1 MPHIRQRFTFLVLY
15 LGVRSA
21 FIIIAFLAMR
31 TPRLTPRSNSFSK
44 GHSEFGKKGFGLRIR
59 PGGSNDDYVKSRNP
73 FNLVKINFRKNN
85 LLGNAH
91 GIVSVSIK
99 SVLVDPPEVFDTGK
113 CDIYQSVKK
122 LIHHRTPQGYLCAD
136 FLSGPDFEVRAS
148 APSVTSISHTLPQA
162 GDEITI
168 TGTGLQGVESIT
180 FPGNVVVS
188 KGQGIVSD
196 DEEGKWC
203 TVVVPEGVS
212 SDGGSILVTGANGGA
227 YSPACFNY
235 RKGLIHNFDDVQNY
249 SWGSNI
255 DNTALTDVLPSDRK
269 PQSQGGYQVFNSTG
283 SLAAGSYQRFWLNS
297 NVLMTVMSAIPAS
310 TAVAD
315 CGIQMDIYVD
325 GEWNSGIIRFVMA
338 DGWGSSRYCMLYQPV
353 YINKVYDKTAF
364 VNPGCW
370 FTVTLPFSLSADFEG
385 KTLGDVITQMS
396 SASYK
401 QSGPW
406 FENSGITDVFDP
418 LPATGKVYF
427 DNIRVV
433 PLNTP
438 TYSDFPD
445 E

>member
-1 MPHIRQRFTFLVLY
+1 MKKFNRKYILLLAGLLVTAFAFNACDDDKDDGSNTPLKIKKVFLENAQSTVPDREVTFARLGQIIRLEGSGFTGVTKAFVNGKSCYFNPVFVTDNSMMVQISSDVPTIEASDEVRNTIRIEKRADNFLVY
-15 LGVRSA
+15 
-21 FIIIAFLAMR
+21 
-31 TPRLTPRSNSFSK
+31 N
-44 GHSEFGKKGFGLRIR
+44 
-59 PGGSNDDYVKSRNP
+59 
-73 FNLVKINFRKNN
+73 
-85 LLGNAH
+85 
-91 GIVSVSIK
+91 
-99 SVLVDPPEVFDTGK
+99 
-113 CDIYQSVKK
+113 
-122 LIHHRTPQGYLCAD
+122 
-136 FLSGPDFEVRAS
+136 FEVRAS

-283 SLAAGSYQRFWLNS
+283 SLAAGSDQRFWLNS

-385 KTLGDVITQMS
+385 KTLGDVIAQMS

>member
-1 MPHIRQRFTFLVLY
+1 MKKFNRKYILLLAGLLVTAFAFNACDDDKDDGSNTPLKINKVFLENAQSTVPDREVTFARLGQIIRLEGSGFTGVTKAFVNGKSCYFNPVFVTDNSMMVQISSDVPTIEASDEVRNTIRIEKRADNFLVY
-15 LGVRSA
+15 
-21 FIIIAFLAMR
+21 
-31 TPRLTPRSNSFSK
+31 N
-44 GHSEFGKKGFGLRIR
+44 
-59 PGGSNDDYVKSRNP
+59 
-73 FNLVKINFRKNN
+73 
-85 LLGNAH
+85 
-91 GIVSVSIK
+91 
-99 SVLVDPPEVFDTGK
+99 
-113 CDIYQSVKK
+113 
-122 LIHHRTPQGYLCAD
+122 
-136 FLSGPDFEVRAS
+136 FEVRAS

-283 SLAAGSYQRFWLNS
+283 SLAAGSDQRFWLNS

-385 KTLGDVITQMS
+385 KTLGDVIAQMS

>member
-1 MPHIRQRFTFLVLY
+1 MKKFNSKYSLLLAGLLVTAFAFNACEDDKNEGSDTPMKINKVFLENAQSSVPDREVTFARLGQVIRLEGSGFTGITKAFVNGKSCYFNPVFVADNSMMVQISSDVPTIEASDDVRNTIRLEKSENNFLVY
-15 LGVRSA
+15 S
-21 FIIIAFLAMR
+21 
-31 TPRLTPRSNSFSK
+31 
-44 GHSEFGKKGFGLRIR
+44 
-59 PGGSNDDYVKSRNP
+59 
-73 FNLVKINFRKNN
+73 
-85 LLGNAH
+85 
-91 GIVSVSIK
+91 
-99 SVLVDPPEVFDTGK
+99 
-113 CDIYQSVKK
+113 
-122 LIHHRTPQGYLCAD
+122 
-136 FLSGPDFEVRAS
+136 FEVRAS
-148 APSVTSISHTLPQA
+148 APTITSISHTLPQA

-168 TGTGLQGVESIT
+168 TGTGLQGVESVT
-180 FPGNVVVS
+180 FPGNVVVN

-196 DEEGKWC
+196 DEDGEWC

-212 SDGGSILVTGANGGA
+212 NDGGSILVTGANGGA

-255 DNTALTDVLPSDRK
+255 DNTALADLIPADRK
-269 PQSQGGYQVFNSTG
+269 PQSQGGYQAFNPTG
-283 SLAAGSYQRFWLNS
+283 SLAANSDQRFWLNS
-297 NVLMTVMSAIPAS
+297 NALLTDMSAIPAS
-310 TAVAD
+310 TAAAD

-353 YINKVYDKTAF
+353 YVNKVYDKTAF

-385 KTLGDVITQMS
+385 KTLGDVIAQMS

-406 FENSGITDVFDP
+406 FENSGIADVFDP
-418 LPATGKVYF
+418 VVATEKVYF

-445 E
+445 EE